1 MSQEFRDLLLRA
13 AESAPP
19 VRVDEGLWRRARRAR
34 RRRLILAPVVAAAV
48 MVGVLGIA
56 WQGSSLLAGADRFGP
71 AAGRAEPAVPS
82 RVYPVPDHLDGV
94 SGDEWTYPREDTLE
108 VGRAAV
114 ALTTQAGAP
123 VVVSALDGS
132 YHLLDLPGL
141 QRGASFR
148 FEDGVVALSPDGRR
162 LAYTWNEA
170 PFAGDDRV
178 YAPSGV
184 RIADLTTGE
193 VESHQ
198 VRAGFGVFAHGFSW
212 SSDGRYLAY
221 NMQIASRSQSG
232 TGGTGNVFVE
242 RLDTT
247 TGERLEAT
255 GVPMTDHPPAVTDAG
270 TVVAG
275 SGTTIWTWRPDQGT
289 TEADL
294 LESGQWRGSLMSIG
308 TLPGSERILVS
319 AGLEYS
325 RLFSGTPDDPE
336 SFERISAGAPR
347 LTPAGPV
354 GRDRQAVLEQTDA
367 GTTLWTIRATGPLLN
382 DRSADL
388 VQVEQSPGAHYS
400 FATRLLRR
408 PTRDFPAPDWPLST
422 EHKLLRGVAMAVA
435 AGLLGALG
443 WRFRRRRRSL

>member
-1 MSQEFRDLLLRA
+1 M
-13 AESAPP
+13 
-19 VRVDEGLWRRARRAR
+19 
-34 RRRLILAPVVAAAV
+34 
-48 MVGVLGIA
+48 
-56 WQGSSLLAGADRFGP
+56 
-71 AAGRAEPAVPS
+71 
-82 RVYPVPDHLDGV
+82 
-94 SGDEWTYPREDTLE
+94 
-108 VGRAAV
+108 
-114 ALTTQAGAP
+114 ALTTEAGSP

-132 YHLLDLPGL
+132 YHLLDLQGL

-162 LAYTWNEA
+162 LAYTWNDA
-170 PFAGDDRV
+170 PLAGHDRV

-212 SSDGRYLAY
+212 SSNGRYLAY
-221 NMQIASRSQSG
+221 NMQIANTSQSG
-232 TGGTGNVFVE
+232 TRGTRNFFVE

-247 TGERLEAT
+247 TGERLKAT
-255 GVPMTDHPPAVTDAG
+255 GVPMTGYPPAVTDGG
-270 TVVAG
+270 TVMAG
-275 SGTTIWTWRPDQGT
+275 SGTTLWTWRPDQGT

-294 LESGQWRGSLMSIG
+294 LESGQWRGSLMSVG
-308 TLPGSERILVS
+308 TLPGSERVLVS

-325 RLFSGTPDDPE
+325 RLFSGMPDDPE
-336 SFERISAGAPR
+336 SFRRISAGAPR

-354 GRDRQAVLEQTDA
+354 GRDRQAVLEQTVA

-400 FATRLLRR
+400 FATGLLRR
-408 PTRDFPAPDWPLST
+408 PPRDFPAPDWPLST
-422 EHKLLRGVAMAVA
+422 EQKLLRGVAVAVA
-435 AGLLGALG
+435 AGLLGVLG
-443 WRFRRRRRSL
+443 WRFRRRRRSS

>member
-13 AESAPP
+13 VESAPP

-56 WQGSSLLAGADRFGP
+56 WQGSSLLAGADRVGP
-71 AAGRAEPAVPS
+71 AAGRAEPAMPS

-94 SGDEWTYPREDTLE
+94 SGDGWTYPREDTLE
-108 VGRAAV
+108 VGTAAV
-114 ALTTQAGAP
+114 ALTTEAGAP

-170 PFAGDDRV
+170 PLAGHDRV

-212 SSDGRYLAY
+212 SSNGRYLAY
-221 NMQIASRSQSG
+221 NMQIANTSQSG
-232 TGGTGNVFVE
+232 TRGTRNFFVE

-247 TGERLEAT
+247 TGERLKAA
-255 GVPMTDHPPAVTDAG
+255 GVPMTGYPPAVTDAG
-270 TVVAG
+270 TLVAG

-294 LESGQWRGSLMSIG
+294 LESGQWRGSLMSVG
-308 TLPGSERILVS
+308 TFPGSERVLVS

-325 RLFSGTPDDPE
+325 RLFAGRPDDPE
-336 SFERISAGAPR
+336 SFRRISAGAPR

-422 EHKLLRGVAMAVA
+422 EQKLLRGVAVAIA